1 MSEGTMEAIEY
12 LQRLADQCLAA
23 DAALAE
29 SLRADAAVPSLVVR
43 EYAHILGAEETWLA
57 RLEGRTARAA
67 IWPSGSLPE
76 VLKLRKTVAE
86 SYRAYFAALRD
97 ADLERMVS
105 YRNSAG
111 IAFST
116 SIGDILFHVMLHGQY
131 HRGKVN
137 LLLRQSG
144 LPPVPTDYIA
154 FVRGVPAATQADAT
168 RVHIPHRH
176 EG

>member
-1 MSEGTMEAIEY
+1 MNTIDY
-12 LQRLADQCLAA
+12 LRRLAEHCFAA

-29 SLRADAAVPSLVVR
+29 SLRAGGALVPGHTVR
-43 EYAHILGAEETWLA
+43 EYAHILGSEDVWLA
-57 RLEGRTARAA
+57 RIESRTSRAA
-67 IWPSGSLPE
+67 VWPDGSLDD
-76 VLKLRKTVAE
+76 VLQLRLVVIET
-86 SYRAYFAALRD
+86 YREFLAALTD
-97 ADLERMVS
+97 ADLERLAS

-111 IAFST
+111 LTFST

-144 LPPVPTDYIA
+144 LSPVPTDYIA

-168 RVHIPHRH
+168 RVRIPPRH
-176 EG
+176 EV